1 MDDDSIFTTY
11 CGLYCKDCIPS
22 RKELFSTAARLDQ
35 LLIELQFDRYAELKA
50 GQTYWSEANHEFK
63 HYPEF
68 VSVLRAIRNLECK
81 SVCRKGGGW
90 KGDRCQVRNCAM
102 EKHLTGCWE
111 CAGYKTC
118 ELLAPLLKFH
128 PNLEYHLELIKNEGI
143 QNWRAK
149 RKGHYPWS

>member
-1 MDDDSIFTTY
+1 MDDDSILTTY

-22 RKELFSTAARLDQ
+22 RKELFLTAARLDQ

-63 HYPEF
+63 NYPEF

-81 SVCRKGGGW
+81 SVCREGGGW

-111 CAGYKTC
+111 CAGY
-118 ELLAPLLKFH
+118 
-128 PNLEYHLELIKNEGI
+128 
-143 QNWRAK
+143 
-149 RKGHYPWS
+149 